1 MSNNVAVLLGPSSKD
16 VVEKIKN
23 KNDNYRFSVFEDLS
37 AALEASVTHEILF
50 KRILVYE
57 KCLASATGLVQDE
70 DDPRVQALEAL
81 DRYIDDGRQDTE
93 VVLVC
98 NTTSPTNIH
107 KYFIDV
113 LDNPNVTPVLP
124 QKLTVPLATEFVS
137 GSIMELQSKYYE
149 LDKKGI
155 QIKIASQEEDTPKTK
170 KPANSKKKGGLFGMF
185 GKSKEEPEKKQETR
199 SASSDFSDTARAQDS
214 AQRLAQDQGL
224 GAGSYDMAMSQEYR
238 GIGGDDDS
246 GQFDGPAGDLGLGG
260 DDNLDS
266 GGFDDSESDEDWSDS
281 SGGLEGL
288 MSFASD
294 GSDHTQTGFLDE
306 DDDDDEYDDQG
317 SWEDSEAT
325 GFVDEE
331 STGFA
336 DEDYGSE
343 DVGWNQE
350 GSGWSGD
357 DTTDSSGEQ
366 YDSEE
371 YAPSYDVSAPEEF
384 GHYDPAPTQAIPR
397 VELERSWDESSQEQY
412 SPTYDDPEEEID
424 RRPKVLDRI
433 VVVTGDRGSGVTTE
447 AATLAYGAAEEGKYK
462 VLLIDLD
469 FEKAGVVGM
478 LDDMAEFIKG
488 DHSISSRNP
497 YKEGPLDVLSNGY
510 DGNHSPEDVQWV
522 VDSRNYAEYTKIV
535 IDCPIE
541 NLNLIEDLLKHTG
554 IVVMMT
560 GTPVGIVNTVR
571 KLNDWFLVSDEVAK
585 IMDKRGH
592 FYPIRESDDFE
603 EVLEKLKSTFV
614 FDRVNWLSK
623 VG

>member
-107 KYFIDV
+107 KYFTDV

-185 GKSKEEPEKKQETR
+185 GKSKGEPEKKQETR

-260 DDNLDS
+260 
-266 GGFDDSESDEDWSDS
+266 GTIWIAEA
-281 SGGLEGL
+281 L
-288 MSFASD
+288 MTPSLMR
-294 GSDHTQTGFLDE
+294 TG
-306 DDDDDEYDDQG
+306 
-317 SWEDSEAT
+317 
-325 GFVDEE
+325 
-331 STGFA
+331 
-336 DEDYGSE
+336 
-343 DVGWNQE
+343 
-350 GSGWSGD
+350 
-357 DTTDSSGEQ
+357 
-366 YDSEE
+366 
-371 YAPSYDVSAPEEF
+371 
-384 GHYDPAPTQAIPR
+384 
-397 VELERSWDESSQEQY
+397 
-412 SPTYDDPEEEID
+412 EIA
-424 RRPKVLDRI
+424 
-433 VVVTGDRGSGVTTE
+433 VVV
-447 AATLAYGAAEEGKYK
+447 L
-462 VLLIDLD
+462 
-469 FEKAGVVGM
+469 
-478 LDDMAEFIKG
+478 KG
-488 DHSISSRNP
+488 
-497 YKEGPLDVLSNGY
+497 
-510 DGNHSPEDVQWV
+510 
-522 VDSRNYAEYTKIV
+522 
-535 IDCPIE
+535 
-541 NLNLIEDLLKHTG
+541 
-554 IVVMMT
+554 
-560 GTPVGIVNTVR
+560 
-571 KLNDWFLVSDEVAK
+571 
-585 IMDKRGH
+585 
-592 FYPIRESDDFE
+592 
-603 EVLEKLKSTFV
+603 
-614 FDRVNWLSK
+614 
-623 VG
+623 